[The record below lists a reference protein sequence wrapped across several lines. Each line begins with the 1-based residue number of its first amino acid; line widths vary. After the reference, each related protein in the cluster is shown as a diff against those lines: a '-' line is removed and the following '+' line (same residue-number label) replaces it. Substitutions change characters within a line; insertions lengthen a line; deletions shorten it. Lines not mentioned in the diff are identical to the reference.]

1 LFTNETDKGADFC
14 ESYKSQ
20 ILNEN
25 VKDPESSF
33 SIILKILT
41 ILVLLAIIVAVS
53 LYGYNYFM
61 NSKKDNNIDLPPV
74 SMQVSDAELK
84 ITEEVTEDK
93 IEAPHNTSVKSPSNS
108 EEADIEDIANS
119 VKIAISNSESE
130 ENNKKEVEEKRL
142 EVPLSAPE
150 AKYLEELA
158 DLSREIDKERK

>member
-1 LFTNETDKGADFC
+1 LFTNERDNGADFC

-25 VKDPESSF
+25 VKKQESSF

-41 ILVLLAIIVAVS
+41 ILMLLTIIVAVS

-61 NSKKDNNIDLPPV
+61 NGKKSINSDLPPV
-74 SMQVSDAELK
+74 SMQIPDEELK
-84 ITEEVTEDK
+84 ITEEPLVST
-93 IEAPHNTSVKSPSNS
+93 VKNVSNS
-108 EEADIEDIANS
+108 EGADMNEIANN
-119 VKIAISNSESE
+119 VKIAISDSESE
-130 ENNKKEVEEKRL
+130 EKNKEDKLMIKEEKKL
-142 EVPLSAPE
+142 EIPLSAPE